1 MRHPLVALA
10 RKLDWAFIEKT
21 FGEIYSDG
29 PGQPP
34 RPTRLTA
41 GLIIL
46 KCAHDLS
53 DEVLCASTG
62 EESEDL
68 FSSACFEV
76 ECIGMGMAHRA
87 RLRRQGLP
95 RPQRATPITSS
106 GALSRV
112 RGGGSPRRSRCAG
125 VPAVEP
131 VIGHVKAEGRWP

>member
-1 MRHPLVALA
+1 MRPRERATADEGDLLRSRLDQIIGMRHPLVALA

-62 EESEDL
+62 
-68 FSSACFEV
+68 
-76 ECIGMGMAHRA
+76 
-87 RLRRQGLP
+87 
-95 RPQRATPITSS
+95 
-106 GALSRV
+106 
-112 RGGGSPRRSRCAG
+112 
-125 VPAVEP
+125 
-131 VIGHVKAEGRWP
+131 